1 MKGHISYDSI
11 YMKGPENRE
20 SRDRKISSCLG
31 LEVGTKLGMIGNGYG
46 FLFRMVQ
53 MNLTVVMVHNS
64 VNILKVIK
72 LHTLNE

>member
-1 MKGHISYDSI
+1 M
-11 YMKGPENRE
+11 E
-20 SRDRKISSCLG
+20 ISSCLG
-31 LEVGTKLGMIGNGYG
+31 LEVGTKLGMTGNGYG